1 MPQQS
6 LPKPEQTSQAM
17 HQILTNPTISNTE
30 NSQCNQEFQPD
41 AIPYDIQSDSSQPSK
56 LFESLSQHFPFR
68 VSQKQISA
76 TSFGRLER
84 LMPPSAFHSK
94 YVLPKKNLAE
104 LGTEYKRENSFGI
117 INNAASRTIEKNTYG
132 NKNVFK
138 DQVFEVPENRPVSWK
153 EKYVS
158 FTSFCSFINIIRFNT
173 FSISFSTHEIVF
185 VVLVP
190 R

>member
-17 HQILTNPTISNTE
+17 HQILINPTISNTE
-30 NSQCNQEFQPD
+30 NSQCNQEFQSD

-56 LFESLSQHFPFR
+56 LFESGSQHFPHFHE
-68 VSQKQISA
+68 SGKQISA
-76 TSFGRLER
+76 ASPGRLER
-84 LMPPSAFHSK
+84 LMPPSAFHSN

-117 INNAASRTIEKNTYG
+117 INNAASRIIEKNTYG
-132 NKNVFK
+132 NKSVSK

-158 FTSFCSFINIIRFNT
+158 FTSFYSFINIIRFNT
-173 FSISFSTHEIVF
+173 FSISFSTH
-185 VVLVP
+185 
-190 R
+190 